1 MKCNAME
8 PGEFKAD
15 LLPFLC
21 SRGGLLKRIGR
32 AQVSFKVAGHTRG
45 RAKTQTRFFGAKKVE
60 INFLSCIRTII
71 RAVALYFHNCYYYR
85 Y

>member
-32 AQVSFKVAGHTRG
+32 AQVSFKVAGRTRG
-45 RAKTQTRFFGAKKVE
+45 RAKT
-60 INFLSCIRTII
+60 
-71 RAVALYFHNCYYYR
+71 
-85 Y
+85 

>member
-1 MKCNAME
+1 MTRTNNSALNVADYQKMKCNAME

-32 AQVSFKVAGHTRG
+32 AQVSFKVAGRTRG
-45 RAKTQTRFFGAKKVE
+45 RAKT
-60 INFLSCIRTII
+60 
-71 RAVALYFHNCYYYR
+71 
-85 Y
+85 